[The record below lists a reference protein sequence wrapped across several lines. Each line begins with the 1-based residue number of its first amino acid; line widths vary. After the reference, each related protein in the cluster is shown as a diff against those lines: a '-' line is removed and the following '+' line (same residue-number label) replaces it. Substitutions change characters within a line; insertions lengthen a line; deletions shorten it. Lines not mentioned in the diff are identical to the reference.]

1 MLEDPGID
9 PGTSHMQSER
19 STTWAN
25 PPDISYDFK
34 ILYLKFNFRIVF
46 NIKKICWKIRVS
58 IPVPLTC

>member
-25 PPDISYDFK
+25 PPDMSHD
-34 ILYLKFNFRIVF
+34 LKFFIWN
-46 NIKKICWKIRVS
+46 
-58 IPVPLTC
+58 